1 MTTITIKVNNRN
13 KAGRTFLEML
23 EIFRT
28 QKNAITIVEPKKEE
42 KSPYNPK
49 FVKKIKAAA
58 ARGNYREIDPKNI
71 WASIK

>member
-1 MTTITIKVNNRN
+1 MPTITIKVNTRN
-13 KAGRTFLEML
+13 KAGKTFLELL

-28 QKNAITIVEPKKEE
+28 QKNAITIIEPKE
-42 KSPYNPK
+42 KSPYNAA
-49 FVKKIKAAA
+49 FVKKIKEAE